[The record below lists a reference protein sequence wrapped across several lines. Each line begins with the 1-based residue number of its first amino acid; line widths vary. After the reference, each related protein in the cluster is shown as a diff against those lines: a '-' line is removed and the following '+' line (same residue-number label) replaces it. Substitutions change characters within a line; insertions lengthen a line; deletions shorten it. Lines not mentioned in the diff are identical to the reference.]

1 MEFVPRELIGLVG
14 WLVAA
19 GIVFQARRRF
29 PGRGSTLAL
38 IGFLLPLG
46 SAVGRLAAMP
56 ILLAQDISSVTFG
69 IALSL
74 LGLPGL
80 VGIILIVYAFW
91 VILRHSPPVQPSEKG
106 DP

>member
-46 SAVGRLAAMP
+46 SAVVRLAAMP
-56 ILLAQDISSVTFG
+56 ILLAQDISRITFG
-69 IALSL
+69 VAFTV

-80 VGIILIVYAFW
+80 VGIVLIVYAFW
-91 VILRHSPPVQPSEKG
+91 VIVRRSPLVRPSEKG
-106 DP
+106 GP